1 LCISYGTFFYIGAR
15 LYLLTGEYDDQL
27 PWPVNVTV
35 RLELLNQAGD
45 HHHVE
50 KTETWKWGK
59 INRDTWE
66 YIDDSLMQ
74 YSDLEKRGDGVQ
86 YMMNNCLKFR
96 LHLTVQAA

>member
-1 LCISYGTFFYIGAR
+1 MFWYIGAR
-15 LYLLTGEYDDQL
+15 LSLLTGEYDDQL

-35 RLELLNQAGD
+35 HLELLNQAGN

-50 KTETWKWGK
+50 RTKTWKWGK
-59 INRDTWE
+59 GERGGFKD
-66 YIDDSLMQ
+66 IDDKLMS
-74 YSDLEKRGDGVQ
+74 YSALEKRGDGVQ

>member
-1 LCISYGTFFYIGAR
+1 MYYGGSHNGIGIF
-15 LYLLTGEYDDQL
+15 LHLLTGEYDDQL

-45 HHHVE
+45 HNHVE
-50 KTETWKWGK
+50 RTKTWKWGK
-59 INRDTWE
+59 GERGRENSIHG
-66 YIDDSLMQ
+66 SLMK

-86 YMMNNCLKFR
+86 YMMNDCLKFR